1 MTWDTKVA
9 SIRAEGISLS
19 VLHSV
24 FKLKFHLLL
33 YSYCIK
39 SIMISFSDN
48 QLEILSNC
56 MSKLTHLIS
65 FTLTE
70 FGIDKKRSS
79 PPFITVKFIKPVLME
94 SADG

>member
-1 MTWDTKVA
+1 
-9 SIRAEGISLS
+9 
-19 VLHSV
+19 
-24 FKLKFHLLL
+24 
-33 YSYCIK
+33 
-39 SIMISFSDN
+39 MISFSDN

-56 MSKLTHLIS
+56 MSKLTRLIS

-79 PPFITVKFIKPVLME
+79 PPFITVKLIIPALME